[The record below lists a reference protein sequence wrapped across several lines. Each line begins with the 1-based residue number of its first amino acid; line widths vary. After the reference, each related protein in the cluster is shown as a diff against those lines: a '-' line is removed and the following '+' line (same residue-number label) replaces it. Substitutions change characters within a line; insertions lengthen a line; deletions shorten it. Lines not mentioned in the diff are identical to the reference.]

1 MTVSKHSPTRPA
13 ARRATPDLLV
23 PAYFHPAVAAEQ
35 WERLADP
42 GQRLRLVV
50 VNVNSGPGDV
60 ADPEYMSV
68 VTALRTAGVRLAGYV
83 DSAYGRRPVAD
94 VAADVR
100 AYLQRYQVSGV
111 FLDQTSAEFADL
123 DLYAQYVL
131 TARSAGASFV
141 VLNPGTHPHPGYVDL
156 ANLTVTFEGPWAAYQ
171 TLAVPDWVYQRPARR
186 LCHLIH
192 SVPAD
197 AFDATLDL
205 ATRRNAGTV
214 FVTDGR
220 GANPWDHY
228 PSALTVAMARSAAP
242 ESVP

>member
-1 MTVSKHSPTRPA
+1 MTVS
-13 ARRATPDLLV
+13 TPDLLV
-23 PAYFHPAVAAEQ
+23 PAYFHPAVAGEQ

-60 ADPEYMSV
+60 VDPSYIAV
-68 VTALRTAGVRLAGYV
+68 VTALRTARVRLAGYV
-83 DSAYGRRPVAD
+83 DSDYGRRPVVD
-94 VAADVR
+94 VAADVA

-111 FLDQTSAEFADL
+111 FLDQVSAGLADL

-131 TARSAGASFV
+131 AARSSGASFV

-156 ANLTVTFEGPWAAYQ
+156 ANLTVTFEGSWAAYQ
-171 TLAVPDWVYQRPARR
+171 ALAVPDWVHDRPARR

-192 SVPAD
+192 SVPPG

-205 ATRRNAGTV
+205 AARRNAGTV
-214 FVTDGR
+214 FISDGR

-228 PSALTVAMARSAAP
+228 PAALTVAMARSAA
-242 ESVP
+242 SVYPP